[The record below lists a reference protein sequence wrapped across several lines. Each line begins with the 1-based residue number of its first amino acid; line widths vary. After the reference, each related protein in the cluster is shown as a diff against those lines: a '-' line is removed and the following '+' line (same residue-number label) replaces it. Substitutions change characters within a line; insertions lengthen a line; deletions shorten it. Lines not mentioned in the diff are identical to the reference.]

1 MKKAMLL
8 ATAVMLSLALLAGGA
23 GAQGLPQTV
32 EKVNVQKL
40 AAGYRASK
48 IIGSS
53 VLNDAKQTIGKVDDL
68 LVTPDGKRPYAV
80 LSIDAGFLGMGSRL
94 VVVPFDTLK
103 FAGTKVMLPGGT
115 KEGLEKLPM
124 FKYAT
129 E

>member
-40 AAGYRASK
+40 ADGYRASK

-68 LVTPDGKRPYAV
+68 LVSPDGKQPYAV
-80 LSIDAGFLGMGSRL
+80 LSVGGFLGMGSRL

-129 E
+129 K

>member
-1 MKKAMLL
+1 MKRAMFL
-8 ATAVMLSLALLAGGA
+8 ATAAMLSLALVAGGA
-23 GAQGLPQTV
+23 SAQGAPQTV
-32 EKVNVQKL
+32 EKVNVEKL

-68 LVTPDGKRPYAV
+68 LVSPDGKQPYAV
-80 LSIDAGFLGMGSRL
+80 LSVGGFLGMGSRL
-94 VVVPFDTLK
+94 VVVPFDNLK
-103 FAGTKVMLPGGT
+103 FAGKQVQLPGGT